1 MARRSTVQQDPR
13 IAGDPES
20 YPPADPPLS
29 EREPM
34 RRRGWSGGGGRWL
47 VWTGRVVLWALIV
60 VIVVNGVRAP
70 FERFTS
76 NQGATGAPSAP
87 ADSGFPVQ
95 QGAAFAN
102 QFAAVYLNFDGTNP
116 EQRDTRLTDFLADGV
131 ERRFGWNGFGRMA
144 AGAIQFHSIEVA
156 DANNAR
162 VQVSFQ
168 SGARR
173 WLLSVPIYQA
183 DGRFVV
189 SGLPALLPSG
199 GAAGLP
205 AVAGPDRDANLEDQ
219 LRQTLEGFFR
229 AYASGNAA
237 ELKLYAADGATIEG
251 LGGQFTLAQ
260 LNSVVAP
267 LGGETGRDVTVT
279 VTWSITAADAAAVP
293 TDDPADPA
301 AQPALLE
308 QAYQLTMEKQG
319 DKWLVRQVQGASR
332 SVG

>member
-1 MARRSTVQQDPR
+1 MSD
-13 IAGDPES
+13 
-20 YPPADPPLS
+20 
-29 EREPM
+29 REPL

-47 VWTGRVVLWALIV
+47 VWTGRAVLWALIV

-76 NQGATGAPSAP
+76 NQGAIGTPSAP

-173 WLLSVPIYQA
+173 WLLSVPIFQA

-205 AVAGPDRDANLEDQ
+205 AIAAPDRDANLEDQ

-293 TDDPADPA
+293 TDDAADPA